1 MTFETFLLS
10 FIPMFVAFDAV
21 GIIPMYLGL
30 TDTINREEKK
40 KLTLQASFA
49 ALIVCLAFLFI
60 GNAIFNFLGIT
71 VNDFRIAGGL
81 ILLIISIND
90 LLFYSSRVR
99 DIKPSDVGIVPLG
112 IPLIAGPGVLTTIMI
127 SNNAYGFSYTVTSL
141 VINILLTFLALY
153 YADFTAKILGQ
164 AGSKA
169 FAKVAS
175 LFLAAIAIMMIRVGL
190 MESFFNK

>member
-1 MTFETFLLS
+1 MTFDTFLLS
-10 FIPMFVAFDAV
+10 FIPMFVAFDAL

-30 TDTINREEKK
+30 TDKINKEEKK
-40 KLTLQASFA
+40 ILILQASLA
-49 ALIVCLAFLFI
+49 ALIICLAFLFI

-112 IPLIAGPGVLTTIMI
+112 VPLIAGPGVLTTILI
-127 SNNAYGFSYTVTSL
+127 SNNSYGFTYTITSL
-141 VINILLTFLALY
+141 IVNILITFLALY
-153 YADFTAKILGQ
+153 YADFTTRVLGQ

-190 MESFFNK
+190 MEIILKK